1 MNEKKVA
8 LITGA
13 SRGIGQAIAQ
23 TLAAMDLTVIGTAT
37 SSAGAE
43 KISNQLQSFH
53 SDNFGTVLNLDQPY
67 DNIQL
72 AFEAI
77 TKRSG
82 PPDILINNAGI
93 TRDNLFIRLKTDD
106 IESVMRTNLLSVM
119 HLTQLCVK
127 AMVKKRWGRI
137 VNIGSVVGST
147 GNPGQTNYAASKA
160 GLIGFS
166 KSLAHEVA
174 KRHITVNTVAPGF
187 IETDMTKQ
195 LNEQQQAS
203 ILQKIPMDRLG
214 QVVDVAYAVRF
225 LCSEH
230 ANYITGQTLH
240 INGGMSMH

>member
-1 MNEKKVA
+1 MSEKKIA

-13 SRGIGQAIAQ
+13 SRGIGQTIAQ
-23 TLAAMDLTVIGTAT
+23 TLAEMDVTVIGTAT
-37 SSAGAE
+37 SVTGAE
-43 KISNQLQSFH
+43 KITDQLQSFH
-53 SDNFGTVLNLDQPY
+53 SGNFGAVLNLDQPY
-67 DNIQL
+67 NNIQL
-72 AFEAI
+72 AFDSI
-77 TKRSG
+77 VKRSG
-82 PPDILINNAGI
+82 PPDILVNNAGI

-106 IESVMRTNLLSVM
+106 IENVMRTNLLSVM

-203 ILQKIPMDRLG
+203 ILQKIPMNRLG
-214 QVVDVAYAVRF
+214 QCTDVAYAVRF
-225 LCSEH
+225 LCSEQ
-230 ANYITGQTLH
+230 ANYMTGQTLH
-240 INGGMSMH
+240 INGGMLMD